1 MLHNKVPIFLI
12 RGVVEGFFGPP
23 WSHEERLKMLKFF
36 PECKFNLYIYAPK
49 DDPFHRERWSEP
61 YPQDQLAKLKALIET
76 AKQNSINFCF
86 AISPGLSIRYSRD
99 DDFETLTKKVE
110 TVRKMSVKWFGLFLD
125 DIPMKL
131 QHEEDKQTFKS
142 LAEAQAHLTNRLLKF
157 LRSKNRET
165 VLILCPTQYTGIS
178 ATPYLKTLGSGTDP
192 DVFIMWTGRKVC
204 SPQITCNHADGFG
217 AAIKRKP
224 FIWDNYPVNDY
235 NRFRLFLGPVRGRPK
250 GLHKHVSGFVSNPMN
265 EAEVSK
271 IPLLT
276 IADYLSDPENYD
288 PEQSWEK
295 ALRKVA
301 GEKAYKHLRVFAEQ
315 SQSSFLWKTESPEL
329 HKLVESFWQN
339 WKTKRREKITQ
350 ALTRKFKELADL
362 QANLFSTLENRQLFE
377 ELLPYLKKL
386 SLLAKMGMR
395 CIDLLRMHRK
405 TKTAVQAKKIEKI
418 RKEIKDMKKEAGENK
433 YQICGTLIEDFAS
446 KALQT
451 VGES

>member
-1 MLHNKVPIFLI
+1 MLHNKVHNFPI

-23 WSHEERLKMLKFF
+23 WSHEERLKMIKFF
-36 PECKFNLYIYAPK
+36 RECKFKLYIYAPK

-76 AKQNSINFCF
+76 AKQNSITFCF

-157 LRSKNRET
+157 LRSKDRET

-178 ATPYLKTLGSGTDP
+178 ATPYLKALGSGTDQ

-204 SPQITCNHADGFG
+204 SPQITPSDADGFG
-217 AAIKRKP
+217 VAIKRKP

-250 GLHKHVSGFVSNPMN
+250 DLYKHVAAFVSNPMN
-265 EAEVSK
+265 EAEASK

-276 IADYLSDPENYD
+276 IADYLRDPKNYD
-288 PEQSWEK
+288 PERSWEK

-301 GEKAYKHLRVFAEQ
+301 GKKAYKHLRAFAEQ
-315 SQSSFLWKTESPEL
+315 SQSSFLWEIESPEL
-329 HKLVESFWQN
+329 LKLVESFWRN
-339 WKTKRREKITQ
+339 WETERWETTAK
-350 ALTRKFKELADL
+350 ALKRKFKELADL
-362 QANLFSTLENRQLFE
+362 KDNLFSTLENRQLFE
-377 ELLPYLKKL
+377 ELLPYLEKL
-386 SLLAKMGMR
+386 SLLGKMGTR

-418 RKEIKDMKKEAGENK
+418 RKEIKDMKKKAGENK
-433 YQICGTLIEDFAS
+433 YQICGTLIKNFAS

>member
-1 MLHNKVPIFLI
+1 MPQSKVSNFLI

-23 WSHEERLKMLKFF
+23 WSHEERLKMIKFF
-36 PECKFNLYIYAPK
+36 RECEFKLYIYAPK

-86 AISPGLSIRYSRD
+86 AISPGLSIRYSLD
-99 DDFETLTKKVE
+99 EDFETLTKKVE
-110 TVRKMSVKWFGLFLD
+110 TVRKMGVKWFGLFLD

-131 QHEEDKQTFKS
+131 QREEDKRTFKS

-157 LRSKNRET
+157 LRSKDSKT
-165 VLILCPTQYTGIS
+165 VLILCPTQYTGTS
-178 ATPYLKTLGSGTDP
+178 LTPYLETLRSGTDQ

-235 NRFRLFLGPVRGRPK
+235 NRFRLFLGPLRGRPK
-250 GLHKHVSGFVSNPMN
+250 DLYKHVSGFVSNPMN
-265 EAEVSK
+265 EAEASK

-276 IADYLSDPENYD
+276 IADYLRDPENYD
-288 PEQSWEK
+288 LERSWEK

-301 GEKAYKHLRVFAEQ
+301 GEKAYKHLRAFAEQ

-339 WKTKRREKITQ
+339 WETKRWEEAAK
-350 ALTRKFKELADL
+350 ALKRKFKELADL
-362 QANLFSTLENRQLFE
+362 QDNLFSTLENRQLFE

-386 SLLAKMGMR
+386 SLLGKMGMR
-395 CIDLLRMHRK
+395 CIHLLHTHR
-405 TKTAVQAKKIEKI
+405 KTAVQAKKIEKI
-418 RKEIKDMKKEAGENK
+418 RMEIMDMKKEAGENK
-433 YQICGTLIEDFAS
+433 CQICGTLIEDFAS
-446 KALQT
+446 KTLQT
-451 VGES
+451 VGGS

>member
-1 MLHNKVPIFLI
+1 MLHNKVSSFLI

-23 WSHEERLKMLKFF
+23 WSHEERLKMIKFF

-76 AKQNSINFCF
+76 AKHNSINFCF

-99 DDFETLTKKVE
+99 DDFETLTEKVE
-110 TVRKMSVKWFGLFLD
+110 TVRKMGVKWFGLFLD

-131 QHEEDKQTFKS
+131 QHEEDKRAFRS

-157 LRSKNRET
+157 LKSKDRET

-178 ATPYLKTLGSGTDP
+178 STPYRKTLGSSTDQ

-204 SPQITCNHADGFG
+204 SPQITPSDADGFG

-235 NRFRLFLGPVRGRPK
+235 DRFRLFLGPVRGRPK
-250 GLHKHVSGFVSNPMN
+250 DLYKHVAAFVSNPMN
-265 EAEVSK
+265 EAEASK

-276 IADYLSDPENYD
+276 IADYLRDPENYD
-288 PEQSWEK
+288 PERSWEQ

-301 GEKAYKHLRVFAEQ
+301 GEKAYKYLRAFAEQ
-315 SQSSFLWKTESPEL
+315 SQSSFLWETESPEL
-329 HKLVESFWQN
+329 RRLVESFWQN
-339 WKTKRREKITQ
+339 WKTEKWEETTE

-377 ELLPYLKKL
+377 ELLLYLEKL
-386 SLLAKMGMR
+386 SLLGKMGMR
-395 CIDLLRMHRK
+395 CIDLLRIRRK
-405 TKTAVQAKKIEKI
+405 TKTAIQV
-418 RKEIKDMKKEAGENK
+418 KEIKKIRLEIEDMKKKARENK
-433 YQICGTLIEDFAS
+433 YKICGTLIKDFTS

-451 VGES
+451 VG